1 MYKLFS
7 SLSPLLVHEQ
17 YDPGMTHSAALRS
30 QPKGIEHSLML
41 MEATTDAVAHVF
53 TFNMHS
59 LPFHWHWLYHITDL
73 FFVVFSEAYKSPEIS
88 FIFPH
93 ESLVVSIFS

>member
-30 QPKGIEHSLML
+30 QPKGIEHRLTL

-53 TFNMHS
+53 TFNIIY
-59 LPFHWHWLYHITDL
+59 P
-73 FFVVFSEAYKSPEIS
+73 
-88 FIFPH
+88 
-93 ESLVVSIFS
+93 SIGSDYTT